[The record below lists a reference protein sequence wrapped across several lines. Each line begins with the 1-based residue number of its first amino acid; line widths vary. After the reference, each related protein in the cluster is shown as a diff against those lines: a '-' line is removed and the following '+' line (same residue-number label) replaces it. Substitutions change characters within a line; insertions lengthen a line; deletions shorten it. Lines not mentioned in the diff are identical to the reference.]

1 MINLFLEFYEFVLYY
16 FFFVIILYFIKYF
29 FFFFL
34 ESSLVG
40 VVVFKLY
47 KVLIGNREWMIR
59 NGLVVIDKMDETM
72 IEYEYQGQIA
82 ILCVIDGQFY
92 LYFLFFDIVDNFVI
106 YVYYMYIVLY
116 DLYLSVYIFVIYI

>member
-1 MINLFLEFYEFVLYY
+1 MINLFLEFYEFILYY
-16 FFFVIILYFIKYF
+16 FFFVIILYFIKY

-72 IEYEYQGQIA
+72 IEYEYLG
-82 ILCVIDGQFY
+82 
-92 LYFLFFDIVDNFVI
+92 
-106 YVYYMYIVLY
+106 
-116 DLYLSVYIFVIYI
+116 